1 MAILAQKLYKRIFF
15 VCTTIRFVVYFL
27 IGFWHRSGMRISV
40 YLRESRKLMRYY
52 WSHRTP
58 AVTTQLKTFFLTD
71 LELVSD
77 RLQLDERPTSPVVL
91 VGVKDEIDRMQLFFE
106 HYRALGVH
114 QFVVIDNNSTDGTRD
129 FVSAQNDTRVYR
141 VHDSF
146 QTQKKVAWIEKLMTI
161 TGYGRWY
168 VVVDSDELLDFV
180 GSETHTIEDL
190 IVSRPESG
198 KDYMQGFLVDM
209 YAENPVFSVSCN
221 YQEIPQVFQ
230 LFDKD
235 SYYRE
240 GPIFVY
246 GGPRHRVFGVSILL
260 TKQSVF
266 LFKPETI
273 YCCPHYLYGYDK
285 KTCDGFSYIL
295 RHYKFLEKDRLSYQ
309 ERVNRK
315 GFHKNSLEYKV
326 IMDQVKSSS
335 DVSFVYPGSARYENS
350 ESLRVLPFLTCM
362 GWDSQNQSA
371 V

>member
-1 MAILAQKLYKRIFF
+1 MLAQRLYRRILF

-27 IGFWHRSGMRISV
+27 LGFGHRSGMRISV
-40 YLRESRKLMRYY
+40 YFRESLKLMRYY
-52 WSHRTP
+52 WNHRTA

-71 LELVSD
+71 LELVSNH
-77 RLQLDERPTSPVVL
+77 LQLDKITNSPVVL
-91 VGVKDEIDRMQLFFE
+91 VVVKDEIERMQLFFE

-129 FVSAQNDTRVYR
+129 FVFAQNDTSVYR
-141 VHDSF
+141 VRDSF

-190 IVSRPESG
+190 INSRPEPEC
-198 KDYMQGFLVDM
+198 DYMQGFLVDM
-209 YAENPVFSVSCN
+209 YAESPVFSVSCH
-221 YQEIPQVFQ
+221 YQEIPHVFN

-266 LFKPETI
+266 LFKPEFI
-273 YCCPHYLYGYDK
+273 YCCPHYLSGNDK
-285 KTCDGFSYIL
+285 KSGDEFSYIL
-295 RHYKFLEKDRLSYQ
+295 RHYKFLEKDRLAYQ

-350 ESLRVLPFLTCM
+350 ESLRVLPFLTSM
-362 GWDSQNQSA
+362 DWDSQKQSA